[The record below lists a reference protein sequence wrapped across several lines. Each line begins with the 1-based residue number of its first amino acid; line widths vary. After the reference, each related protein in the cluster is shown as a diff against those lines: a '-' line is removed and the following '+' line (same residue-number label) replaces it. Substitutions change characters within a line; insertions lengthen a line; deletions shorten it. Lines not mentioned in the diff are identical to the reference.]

1 VGKVPNKVS
10 NDWPAVFPAE
20 VARQFLR
27 VLEFNGSDVR
37 MLIEVFLAL
46 EEGLADVVA

>member
-1 VGKVPNKVS
+1 VS
-10 NDWPAVFPAE
+10 SDGPAVFPAE
-20 VARQFLR
+20 VARQFLC
-27 VLEFNGSDVR
+27 VPVEFNGSDVR